1 MSPSIFQ
8 QLIQRTTTAGETTSL
23 RDDLIKHDEN
33 VVANVLLDINKH
45 MENENEQ
52 EAALE
57 KNIDAEFEKTK
68 EIGRASC
75 RERV

>member
-1 MSPSIFQ
+1 MLFRS
-8 QLIQRTTTAGETTSL
+8 AGETTSL

-33 VVANVLLDINKH
+33 VVANVLLDINKR

-52 EAALE
+52 EVALE

-68 EIGRASC
+68 VRMYNHSIIEN
-75 RERV
+75 